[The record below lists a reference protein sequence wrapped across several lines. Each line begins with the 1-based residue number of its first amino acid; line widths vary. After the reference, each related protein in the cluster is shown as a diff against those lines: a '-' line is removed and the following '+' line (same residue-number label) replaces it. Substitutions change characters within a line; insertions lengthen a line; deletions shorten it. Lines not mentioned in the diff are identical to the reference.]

1 MESKEITEDKSK
13 KKKNINKK
21 PSNCSTS
28 LSSDDKILAGGRK
41 LSDSDGNSVKKKK
54 AKKKN
59 SNVESNSNIIKN
71 QITYGSNNL
80 YCYPLI
86 NAIPY
91 QQIPM
96 QMNMNQQM
104 IAYPYYGYLPYNN
117 LNGLN
122 IQMNNLL
129 INSNNINKNQI
140 NQNQNQNFKNMN
152 TLNTLNNNHSEI
164 QSQGSSS
171 KDNIGNE
178 DDSLELVVVEDL
190 QDILVFK
197 DEVKFINVHH
207 NMKTF
212 IKTEEDVEKL
222 FLIYNELSIEDAKYF
237 EALTNPKLLKDS
249 TECCLISHYL
259 FTSISNLYEKER
271 KKEENLKDATFVK
284 KLILLFCNN
293 FKMLLKS
300 KDFCK
305 FIADVIS
312 SIKLDQILVL
322 FPYILQNFQSLI
334 KSKNKSCILKSII
347 DVTAK
352 NEYTNFSKIN
362 SNKDT
367 DNIDYLGIL
376 DKVSLKENIE
386 EFRKN
391 LLTKFT
397 NDLLNSSRRRTGS
410 SIIIFLINSWSSFY
424 CNKLVL
430 EMMKSVE
437 DLIYNEC
444 SYSILEFLFQ
454 NFENNADLTNNI
466 KKMLYSIRDYSK
478 IYNDE
483 FSYTKFKYLIT
494 FLNYYD
500 LKAYSTHLYKLSKEN
515 EDDSFIKNVMNMILD
530 EQKN

>member
-1 MESKEITEDKSK
+1 MESKQITEDKSK
-13 KKKNINKK
+13 KKKNLNKK

-41 LSDSDGNSVKKKK
+41 LSDSDGNSIKKKK

-59 SNVESNSNIIKN
+59 SNVESNTNIIKN

-80 YCYPLI
+80 YCYPSI
-86 NAIPY
+86 NAIAY

-104 IAYPYYGYLPYNN
+104 IAYPYYGYLPYNS

-122 IQMNNLL
+122 IQLNNLL
-129 INSNNINKNQI
+129 INSNNINQNQI
-140 NQNQNQNFKNMN
+140 NQNQKINSKNIS
-152 TLNTLNNNHSEI
+152 TLNNNNNLEI
-164 QSQGSSS
+164 QSHGSSS
-171 KDNIGNE
+171 KDNFENE

-190 QDILVFK
+190 QDILAFK
-197 DEVKFINVHH
+197 DEVKFINLHY

-212 IKTEEDVEKL
+212 IKTEDDVEKL
-222 FLIYNELSIEDAKYF
+222 ILIYNELSLEDTKYF

-249 TECCLISHYL
+249 TECGLISHYL
-259 FTSISNLYEKER
+259 FTSISKLYEKER
-271 KKEENLKDATFVK
+271 KKEEENLKDGTFIK
-284 KLILLFCNN
+284 KLILLFSKN

-305 FIADVIS
+305 FIADVIN
-312 SIKLDQILVL
+312 SIKLDQIQVL

-352 NEYTNFSKIN
+352 NEYTNFSQIN
-362 SNKDT
+362 SNKNT
-367 DNIDYLGIL
+367 ENIDYLEIL

-397 NDLLNSSRRRTGS
+397 NDLFNSSRRRTGS

-424 CNKLVL
+424 CNKLVVEL
-430 EMMKSVE
+430 MKNVE

-478 IYNDE
+478 VYNDE
-483 FSYTKFKYLIT
+483 FSYKKFKYLIT

-500 LKAYSTHLYKLSKEN
+500 LKAYSTHLYKLNKEI
-515 EDDSFIKNVMNMILD
+515 EDDSFIKNVMNLIFE